1 LVRKKSAVPGTVMK
15 RDREKLTTPEGLK
28 TGSALP
34 EEGALFVPLDR
45 VGKNKRAK
53 VIDIQGGWGLKK
65 RMGQMGIHPG
75 DLIMVVRYG
84 PFGGPLVIEVHGFQ
98 LALGRGVASRI
109 FVEEVA
115 E

>member
-1 LVRKKSAVPGTVMK
+1 LVRKKSTIPGVVMEGDRK
-15 RDREKLTTPEGLK
+15 RLPAAERLKPE
-28 TGSALP
+28 SALP
-34 EEGALFVPLDR
+34 EEGAYPVPLDR
-45 VGKNKRAK
+45 VGENRRAK

-75 DLIMVVRYG
+75 DRIQVVRYG
-84 PFGGPLVIEVHGFQ
+84 PFGGPMVIEVHGFQ